1 MAITALNPYINLN
14 GTAARAI
21 KFYERV
27 LGAKPAA
34 ILRMGEV
41 PGAEIAPE
49 HKNRVM
55 HCELRIG
62 NAVFMM
68 ADTMP
73 SKPVAAGENAHISL
87 QFDDDND
94 LLQKYDALAAGGK
107 PLYPPHDA
115 FFGSKFGMVVDQFG
129 LSWLLV
135 GPEKKRA
142 RA

>member
-1 MAITALNPYINLN
+1 MAIKALNPYVILN
-14 GTAARAI
+14 GTAEEAI

-34 ILRMGEV
+34 ILRMSEV

-49 HKNRVM
+49 HRNRIM

-62 NAVFMM
+62 DLVFMVS
-68 ADTMP
+68 DTMP
-73 SKPVAAGENAHISL
+73 SMPVTAGDAAHIAV

-94 LLQKYDALAAGGK
+94 LLQKYEALAAGGK

-115 FFGSKFGMVVDQFG
+115 FFGSKFGTLVDRFG
-129 LSWLLV
+129 VNWMFV

-142 RA
+142 